1 MSQVILSVP
10 VSPDVKKRMDQHRE
24 IKWVEVARSAVVE
37 KLDILEKLDKMLS
50 KSTLTE
56 EDAVRIGREIN
67 KKVFQHYAS
76 G

>member
-1 MSQVILSVP
+1 MAHVILSVP
-10 VSPDVKKRMDQHRE
+10 VSPEVKQRMDSHRE
-24 IKWVEVARSAVVE
+24 IKWVEIARSAVVE

-67 KKVFQHYAS
+67 KKVFQHYVR